1 MTTKRRKGKQKVQP
15 LAGVH
20 IVKPLAW
27 LEVYLKRARRRM
39 PALVLPRKILSFVP
53 RLDRKHRTW
62 GACSLTDRTIT
73 LATHQV
79 EKVERRMNGSKR
91 KMKTKVLSQ
100 LSHRE
105 ILMTLAHELAH
116 LEYPNHDYQ
125 QQWYALAIF
134 NTFGLHDTC
143 PHCNGRGKIPAHY
156 ENT

>member
-1 MTTKRRKGKQKVQP
+1 MASRKRAKKQKAQS
-15 LAGVH
+15 LDGVR

-27 LEVYLKRARRRM
+27 LDVYLKRAKRKM
-39 PALVLPRKILSFVP
+39 PALELPRRIRSFVP

-62 GACSLTDRTIT
+62 GACSITDRTIT

-79 EKVERRMNGSKR
+79 EKVERKINGSR
-91 KMKTKVLSQ
+91 KKKKIKVLSQ

-105 ILMTLAHELAH
+105 VLMTLAHELAH

-125 QQWYALAIF
+125 QQWYALTIF

-143 PHCNGRGKIPAHY
+143 PHCNGRGKIPAKY

>member
-1 MTTKRRKGKQKVQP
+1 MKRRVKKQINSMDQVRIVRP
-15 LAGVH
+15 LS
-20 IVKPLAW
+20 W
-27 LEVYLKRARRRM
+27 LEVYLKRAKRKM
-39 PALVLPRKILSFVP
+39 PALELPRRIRSFVP

-62 GACSLTDRTIT
+62 GTCSITDRTIT

-79 EKVERRMNGSKR
+79 EKVERRMNGSK
-91 KMKTKVLSQ
+91 KKTRLKVLSQ

-105 ILMTLAHELAH
+105 VLMTLAHELAH
-116 LEYPNHDYQ
+116 LEYPGHDYE

-156 ENT
+156 ENS